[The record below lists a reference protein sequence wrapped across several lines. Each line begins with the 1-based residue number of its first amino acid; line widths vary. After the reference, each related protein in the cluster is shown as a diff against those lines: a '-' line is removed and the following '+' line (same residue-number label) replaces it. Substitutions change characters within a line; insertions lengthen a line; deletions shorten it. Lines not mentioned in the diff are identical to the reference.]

1 MRNVRVEKTKL
12 REKCRDYST
21 DDAQYDEECSKTD
34 LEAMDTIQDKL
45 ELGFHV
51 DNCCEFDGYVDIGEC
66 GGTVEQVRDLS

>member
-1 MRNVRVEKTKL
+1 
-12 REKCRDYST
+12 
-21 DDAQYDEECSKTD
+21 
-34 LEAMDTIQDKL
+34 MDTIQDKL